1 MISFASAALAV
12 VLSGAPPATSGLPQ
26 GYELL
31 DRVVATVDSKVITRF
46 ELERALRPFTVQASA
61 IVDDAEREKW
71 YAEKEKQ
78 VLDEQINAILL
89 QEEAGKLELRITPED
104 VADHLA
110 GIKAK
115 NGWDDDQLKKAIQQ
129 QGYDTLSGYTE
140 HVEKEMLRT
149 QVLSLR
155 LASRIRPSQD
165 DVERQFQRETE
176 GGTTFEQVRAWHIQ
190 IKVPAIGTPD
200 QLRELAERAERV
212 RQLAAT
218 GTAPFPEL
226 AAQYGEEQA
235 ADGDLGWFGRCE
247 FDPEFERAA
256 FEVPTGEVSK
266 VVQTGFGFQI
276 IRIAERRRVPLP
288 DAQRVKRCI
297 RMELEL
303 DNRMAAYGSFM
314 KELRLSHHV
323 EVK

>member
-1 MISFASAALAV
+1 MISLAAAIAV
-12 VLSGAPPATSGLPQ
+12 TLSGAPPAKSGLPQ
-26 GYELL
+26 GYEML
-31 DRVVATVDSKVITRF
+31 DRVEATVDSKVITRF
-46 ELERALRPFTVQASA
+46 ELERALRPFAVQASA

-71 YAEKEKQ
+71 YADKRKQ
-78 VLDEQINAILL
+78 VLDEQINGILL
-89 QEEAGKLELRITPED
+89 QEEAGKLELRVTPED

-110 GIKAK
+110 GIKAE
-115 NGWDDDQLKKAIQQ
+115 NGWDDAQLLAAIQQ
-129 QGYDTLSGYTE
+129 KGFPTLSAYTE

-155 LASRIRPSQD
+155 LAPRIRPSQD
-165 DVERQFQRETE
+165 DVERQFLRETE

-212 RQLAAT
+212 RELAAS
-218 GTAPFPEL
+218 GTVPFQEL

-235 ADGDLGWFGRCE
+235 PDGDLGWFGRCE

-256 FEVPTGEVSK
+256 FAVPTGEVSK
-266 VVQTGFGFQI
+266 VVQTLFGFQI

-297 RMELEL
+297 RISLEL
-303 DNRMAAYGSFM
+303 DNRMAAYDGFM